1 MALKGYISLFFTLVW
16 ICVASVLHAQ
26 DAVEPF
32 KKGLEKADA
41 GEYEE
46 AAKIWMS
53 SPDEME
59 KPDYRI
65 GHEFIRLVAKNE
77 LRKHYEDA
85 SYLYLWGL
93 GGDEISDAEAEL
105 LEKDLFYME
114 PLLGQRERRSLKNKI
129 EERDPEALLF
139 IYQFWEEL
147 NPTPADP
154 YNERLMEHWERVAF
168 ALENFATTSR
178 YAYDDRGHK
187 YIKYGAPD
195 LMRDG
200 VLLHDPGFANYILAT
215 RMDDGVDGSG
225 DASSSTMFL
234 NTLYQVRDY
243 HNQASYEVWVYND
256 LADHAN
262 NVPYIFGNDSGGNVM
277 ELKHSVDDF
286 IPSAAF
292 SAGGRNQFYSHAM
305 SSEGR
310 SSDDVEA
317 EMSGGVTAE
326 YEEIPPAVVL
336 QIMYYRQL
344 STIDRYF
351 SERYGRMLDRYEST
365 ATRLSASI
373 AREFEQMNTSL
384 LQRTQQ
390 RAPDNQSS
398 HLNTLHPLDGDIYVY
413 RFLDEDLAPYFRVY
427 HDVDTD
433 EAITVEELKRSN
445 SLDEINPDN
454 YRLINHLTIYDENA
468 LRSQFVSD
476 SLTVSQSDID
486 PLDINMIQI
495 PHPAE
500 ANMLKVNFELHDKN
514 YSDKTE
520 IAENSTFR
528 QYIKGIGSAEIDVD
542 DRIDS
547 EGFTVSDII
556 LGYAPQRE
564 SDYDVGLKISHNRE
578 IPQHT
583 SLNFYYEVYNVPM
596 NSEGLYEF
604 SLTYS
609 IKKDRSFLGRL
620 IRFGGS
626 DEASIS
632 IDNVHDNPLFTQ
644 QLEIISEGLEPGDY
658 LLELNFYNHEREEEY
673 NREVP
678 FTIVE

>member
-154 YNERLMEHWERVAF
+154 YNERLLEHWERVAF

-564 SDYDVGLKISHNRE
+564 SDYDIGLKISHNRE